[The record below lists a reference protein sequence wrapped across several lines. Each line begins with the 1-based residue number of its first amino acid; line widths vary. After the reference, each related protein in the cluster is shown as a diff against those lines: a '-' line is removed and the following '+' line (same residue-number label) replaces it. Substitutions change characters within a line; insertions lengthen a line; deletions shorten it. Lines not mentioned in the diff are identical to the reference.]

1 MPGICIHEFFWPL
14 RAADGRYYQ
23 VCRSCG
29 VQCEYDW
36 MTMERVGGVPGV
48 TLAPGVS
55 GPNPSTR
62 PETQPQLKL
71 LVELEPAYRVFLRN
85 LVDVLRPASPGEPT
99 IWSAL
104 FWREAF
110 FDSGIP
116 WQRFAETLVG
126 QLVVVAMLLLVS
138 QVWIT
143 QDQPRRRS
151 MFENTHLTYYKPEGS
166 FPSLRS
172 SPPRVRPVSGKPAES
187 ARRGSI
193 HVTPERTQGDVKAPD
208 LKLKGPGRPNIVAS
222 NAVPPV
228 MPLASSGAPS
238 RLAPTPGLT
247 PIIAPLPEVS
257 QGTSRQMGLLQAS
270 GVAPA
275 PEPGMVSSNRLV
287 TVSNTAVVAPPPL
300 VQALVRRVGDINIG
314 ATAVVA
320 PAPRL
325 PMGEQHPISGAR
337 QSTTG
342 SLVAWA
348 VPPPPTAPRSET
360 LSGGREGLL
369 SGVGSNVVPPP
380 PSVQNVVSSA
390 AGGHIGSL
398 ASSGNSWSSAGVQV
412 VPPPPS
418 LQGSGNSG
426 AGQRST
432 SLASGRVGNGLQA
445 VPPAPS
451 LQGSGN
457 SRTGQRS
464 SSLASGGIGNG
475 LQAVPPAPSVGA
487 AGAGAGGNSD
497 HGGRQM
503 AMNSDPA
510 LPPPP
515 SPATESPR
523 QQAEAARAPAT
534 EEMPLRLIGLAMA
547 LPNSTYFSNYEV
559 YIAERR
565 LRKNLTELV
574 KLVYVYLP
582 YQRRL
587 SDYGVDDSK
596 VYKLLVSRDRSCD
609 ESLMQMTWPE
619 ADPHPDMHSA
629 ADAPGLSAQDKKG
642 MLPCYRTTADD
653 YRKAI
658 SRR

>member
-1 MPGICIHEFFWPL
+1 MPGVCIHEFFWPL
-14 RAADGRYYQ
+14 RAGDGRYYQ
-23 VCRSCG
+23 VCRRCG

-36 MTMERVGGVPGV
+36 TTMDRVGGVPGV
-48 TLAPGVS
+48 TLSPGVS
-55 GPNPSTR
+55 GPDPGAR
-62 PETQPQLKL
+62 PDSQPRLRL

-85 LVDVLRPASPGEPT
+85 LADVLRPASPGEST
-99 IWSAL
+99 IWSAS

-116 WQRFAETLVG
+116 WYRFAETLVG
-126 QLVVVAMLLLVS
+126 QLVVVAMVLLVS

-172 SPPRVRPVSGKPAES
+172 SPPRIRPVSGKPAES

-193 HVTPERTQGDVKAPD
+193 RVAPERAQAAIKAPD
-208 LKLKGPGRPNIVAS
+208 IKLKGPGRPDIMAS
-222 NAVPPV
+222 NVVPPV
-228 MPLASSGAPS
+228 MPLASAGTPS
-238 RLAPTPGLT
+238 RLAPTPGPT
-247 PIIAPLPEVS
+247 SIVAPPPEIS
-257 QGTSRQMGLLQAS
+257 QATSRRLGLLQAS
-270 GVAPA
+270 GVAPTA
-275 PEPGMVSSNRLV
+275 EPGMVSSKRAV
-287 TVSNTAVVAPPPL
+287 AVPSTAVVAPPPL
-300 VQALVRRVGDINIG
+300 VQALVRSVGDINIG
-314 ATAVVA
+314 TTAAVA

-325 PMGEQHPISGAR
+325 PVGEQHPISGTR

-342 SLVAWA
+342 SLIAWA

-360 LSGGREGLL
+360 ASGRRAGWL
-369 SGVGSNVVPPP
+369 SGVGSSVVPPP
-380 PSVQNVVSSA
+380 PSVQNVGSSA
-390 AGGHIGSL
+390 AGGHLGSW
-398 ASSGNSWSSAGVQV
+398 ASSGNSLSNAGVQA

-426 AGQRST
+426 AGQRSS
-432 SLASGRVGNGLQA
+432 SLSNAGVGNALQA
-445 VPPAPS
+445 VPP
-451 LQGSGN
+451 
-457 SRTGQRS
+457 
-464 SSLASGGIGNG
+464 
-475 LQAVPPAPSVGA
+475 VPSVGA
-487 AGAGAGGNSD
+487 AAGGGSSD
-497 HGGRQM
+497 HGARQV

-510 LPPPP
+510 MPPPP
-515 SPATESPR
+515 SPVTDSPR
-523 QQAEAARAPAT
+523 QQAEAAREPAT

-587 SDYGVDDSK
+587 SDYGVDNSK

-619 ADPHPDMHSA
+619 ADPHPDMHNA
-629 ADAPGLSAQDKKG
+629 ADAPGLSTEDKKST
-642 MLPCYRTTADD
+642 LPCYRTTADD